1 MSTLLIDSFVWLE
14 ILSGSRRGKKALEI
28 IRGAEE
34 LYTSVLNLYEVRY
47 RAEEVAGEEK
57 ALEIIRRI
65 EENCRVVGVD
75 RQIAL
80 EGGKLKLE
88 NRKMGAV
95 DCLLLATARVKR
107 LKILSGDEHFSGL
120 KDAILI

>member
-1 MSTLLIDSFVWLE
+1 MSTLLVDSFVWLE
-14 ILSGSRRGKKALEI
+14 ILSGSERGKEALEI
-28 IRGAEE
+28 IKSAEE

-65 EENCRVVGVD
+65 EENCRILSVD

-80 EGGKLKLE
+80 EGGRLKLR
-88 NRKMGAV
+88 NIKMGAV
-95 DCLLLATARVKR
+95 DCLLLATARTKR
-107 LKILSGDEHFSGL
+107 LKILSGDEHFRGM